1 MGESMSRKWG
11 SAPSAVPAQE
21 TPKAA
26 VSSPSPK
33 ALCARFSSPV
43 IVGSGC
49 FTRATRPD
57 LVDLGVICVL
67 NEAKVLVPWAN
78 VTCVELE
85 G

>member
-1 MGESMSRKWG
+1 MSRKWG
-11 SAPSAVPAQE
+11 SAPAAAPAQE

-26 VSSPSPK
+26 VPAPSPK
-33 ALCARFSSPV
+33 ALYARFGAPV
-43 IVGSGC
+43 VVGSSC
-49 FTRATRPD
+49 FTRAAFPD

-67 NEAKVLVPWAN
+67 DERKVLVPWHN